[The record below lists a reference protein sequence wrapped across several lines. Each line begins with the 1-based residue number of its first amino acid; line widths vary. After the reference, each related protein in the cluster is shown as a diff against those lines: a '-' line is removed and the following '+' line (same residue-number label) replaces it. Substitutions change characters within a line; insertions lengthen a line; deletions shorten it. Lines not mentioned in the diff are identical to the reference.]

1 MCRKISVRGVTIG
14 EGRPKICIPLAGR
27 SLEELLRQAAAAQAL
42 GGDLYEWRMDCFDS
56 LTELS
61 AAGRA
66 LRAALPDAPLLF
78 TFRTAAEGGQKPLG
92 QADYLALCRETAEA
106 GYCDLI
112 DLELFTLGEMLP
124 EITALAGA
132 KGVFTIVSSHD
143 FEKTPPEAEMFSRL
157 QRMQAQG
164 ADIAKLAVMPQS
176 PEDVLALLAAT
187 LRAKRDLGCLAIT
200 MAMGAMGVVSR
211 ISGELFG
218 SVVTFGAGEQ
228 SSALGQLPA
237 GQLREILEAL
247 SYSSQ

>member
-42 GGDLYEWRMDCFDS
+42 GGDLY
-56 LTELS
+56 

-176 PEDVLALLAAT
+176 PEDVLALAAT

-228 SSALGQLPA
+228 SSAPGQLPA